1 MWLRQKNTYCH
12 VFDVHVSLSL
22 QLGNYLPVEPLKLQE
37 RRSGREGGRGSKRQE
52 HMQMIRERTRDGAR
66 RAIVVNGRRE
76 GERSPPG
83 ERSLGLYRRAPAG
96 SSAECE
102 LCAYEWVR
110 NKAWERL
117 LRSVLLPLI
126 RGRVGMT
133 AAVAAA
139 SLRHNQSVSGGSDGQ
154 LERVRPSP
162 TTMSH

>member
-12 VFDVHVSLSL
+12 VFDIHVSLSL

-37 RRSGREGGRGSKRQE
+37 RSGRVWEGGSKRQE
-52 HMQMIRERTRDGAR
+52 HTQMIRERTQDGAR

-117 LRSVLLPLI
+117 LRSVLLQLI
-126 RGRVGMT
+126 RGRVGTT

-139 SLRHNQSVSGGSDGQ
+139 LLRHNQSVGGGSDGQ
-154 LERVRPSP
+154 LERVRPSLA
-162 TTMSH
+162 TMSH